1 MRNSRPLAAAV
12 LVLCTLIGLIAAD
25 DMADPFPIPSS
36 AAVYMEYRIQPL
48 DNGIYTITDR
58 SAVERVLACL
68 NETGRGV
75 RDFDARRPN
84 MLDRDY
90 EIGFLRPDGRYFSLT
105 VWGAAD
111 TLELHMR
118 GNWIY
123 QTDTGPLCALLD
135 EILEARSSGMLE

>member
-25 DMADPFPIPSS
+25 NMADPFPIPSS

-48 DNGIYTITDR
+48 DDGIYTITDLT
-58 SAVERVLACL
+58 AVERVLACL
-68 NETGRGV
+68 NETGQGV
-75 RDFDARRPN
+75 REFDARRPRT
-84 MLDRDY
+84 MDRDY

-135 EILEARSSGMLE
+135 EILAARSSGILE

>member
-84 MLDRDY
+84 MLDRGY

>member
-1 MRNSRPLAAAV
+1 MRNSRPLAVAA

-25 DMADPFPIPSS
+25 NMADPFPIPSS

-90 EIGFLRPDGRYFSLT
+90 EIGFLRPDGGYFSLT
-105 VWGAAD
+105 VWGGAD
-111 TLELHMR
+111 TLDLNMR

-135 EILEARSSGMLE
+135 EILEARSSGMLG